1 MKVTGGKSGLLVFGN
16 TIPLQNVEKA
26 IMEGFPAEFAEML
39 GPHGKAVMRLGGGDS
54 SRFAQA
60 YSSNDS
66 GTTPLAFL
74 PQMLS
79 KSWANRARKLLDATM
94 LEHVRRIESR
104 IPRQAITR
112 MRHNYSEKLPK
123 SLRIQTAYFDS
134 PRSAAY
140 RAAADIG
147 LLQMLRS
154 ESLAQFAE
162 RITGLRLVRR
172 RGVQLIL
179 YQPGDYSGPHNDHHP
194 ENAHARDGFIDL
206 HISLCNDGVQDQYLV
221 CEEDGHLA
229 GVYPAASDGSV
240 AVYRL
245 PFWHYTTP
253 LRAKPGAEND
263 ARRWLLLATFDL
275 DSSPSQHAKR
285 ARRTTGSTR

>member
-1 MKVTGGKSGLLVFGN
+1 MDR
-16 TIPLQNVEKA
+16 
-26 IMEGFPAEFAEML
+26 FPAEFADML
-39 GPHGKAVMRLGGGDS
+39 GPHGKALMRSGGTDS
-54 SRFAQA
+54 ARFAQT
-60 YSSNDS
+60 YSANSS

-74 PQMLS
+74 PRMLS
-79 KSWANRARKLLDATM
+79 KSWAKRARQLLDATM
-94 LEHVRRIESR
+94 LEHVQRIESR
-104 IPRQAITR
+104 IPQQAITG
-112 MRHNYSEKLPK
+112 MRRNYSEKLPK
-123 SLRIQTAYFDS
+123 SLRIQTVYFNS
-134 PRSAAY
+134 PRSTAY
-140 RAAADIG
+140 RDAAEIG

-162 RITGLRLVRR
+162 RITGLRLDRR

-206 HISLCNDGVQDQYLV
+206 HISLCNDGVQDQFLV

-275 DSSPSQHAKR
+275 DSSASQQAKR
-285 ARRTTGSTR
+285 PRRTTGSTP

>member
-1 MKVTGGKSGLLVFGN
+1 
-16 TIPLQNVEKA
+16 
-26 IMEGFPAEFAEML
+26 ML
-39 GPHGKAVMRLGGGDS
+39 KAVQPEP
-54 SRFAQA
+54 SRFALSYA
-60 YSSNDS
+60 ANTE

-79 KSWANRARKLLDATM
+79 KTWAKHARRLLDNTM
-94 LEHVRRIESR
+94 LEHVQRIESR
-104 IPRQAITR
+104 IPREAITG
-112 MRHNYSEKLPK
+112 MRRNYREKLPK
-123 SLRIQTAYFDS
+123 SLRIQTVYFDS
-134 PRSAAY
+134 PRTAAY
-140 RAAADIG
+140 RAASKIG

-162 RITGLRLVRR
+162 RITGLSLDRR
-172 RGVQLIL
+172 RGIQLIL

-194 ENAHARDGFIDL
+194 ENAHAKDGFIDL
-206 HISLCNDGVQDQYLV
+206 HISLCNEGVQDQFLV
-221 CEEDGHLA
+221 CEENGHLA

-253 LRAKPGAEND
+253 LRAKPGAEKD

-275 DSSPSQHAKR
+275 SQPAGQK
-285 ARRTTGSTR
+285 S